1 MFDGF
6 IQYIQGVP
14 YAHPVLVLLAL
25 LLGAQIP
32 NIVRLTGNVSRLL
45 RFWR

>member
-1 MFDGF
+1 MFDAFLHNCG
-6 IQYIQGVP
+6 GVP

-32 NIVRLTGNVSRLL
+32 NIVRLTGNVARLL